1 MFPWEK
7 TGTQTYE
14 QPLWSCLTDLL
25 LGTAVLKRHTGTFG
39 VSCGHPSSVGP
50 SSAAGTYHWKE
61 PYVYL
66 VQRVQSAE
74 EKTDP
79 DRGGGLPHSL
89 REMPAELV
97 DQGPLTARLNAAL
110 ASYGL
115 PPILAF
121 FFPV

>member
-1 MFPWEK
+1 MGENRDTDIRTAALVLSDRPSAGYCGPEK
-7 TGTQTYE
+7 AHGDLWGE
-14 QPLWSCLTDLL
+14 LWSS
-25 LGTAVLKRHTGTFG
+25 F
-39 VSCGHPSSVGP
+39 SVGP
-50 SSAAGTYHWKE
+50 YSAAGTSHWKE

-97 DQGPLTARLNAAL
+97 GQGPLTARLNAAL